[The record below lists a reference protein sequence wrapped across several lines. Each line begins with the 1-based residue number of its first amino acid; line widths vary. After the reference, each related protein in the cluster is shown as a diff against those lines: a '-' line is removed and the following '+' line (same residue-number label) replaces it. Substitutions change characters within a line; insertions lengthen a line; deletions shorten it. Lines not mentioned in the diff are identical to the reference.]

1 MSFGQEDMAALAAA
15 VERLEREL
23 PGWWWRVGACSVSA
37 DATIGPDRTGPDA
50 ALLVDVRF
58 DEGFDSDL
66 RQPASC
72 AEALNRCIDMAL
84 FAKAQHSADAG
95 RA

>member
-37 DATIGPDRTGPDA
+37 DATSVRIEPGRMRRCSSICGSTRASTATCASLRA
-50 ALLVDVRF
+50 APR
-58 DEGFDSDL
+58 
-66 RQPASC
+66 R
-72 AEALNRCIDMAL
+72 
-84 FAKAQHSADAG
+84 
-95 RA
+95 